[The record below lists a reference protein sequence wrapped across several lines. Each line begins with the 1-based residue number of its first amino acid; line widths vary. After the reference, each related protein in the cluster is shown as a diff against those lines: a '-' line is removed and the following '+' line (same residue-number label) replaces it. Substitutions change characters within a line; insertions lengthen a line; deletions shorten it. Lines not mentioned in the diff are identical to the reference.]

1 MCDHL
6 FDLKSWKHGDPKP
19 IQGISY
25 ATATRHLRMLRRRIE
40 GLLGKSARRKEP
52 PWQDLSRNQ
61 WDLLWTG
68 EEALRKYGT
77 TLWESGHKTVALF
90 SGASRMPVHN
100 ILRQSGDGTQTRH
113 AQVPFVKHI
122 PTVVRQT
129 MQAYLNLVDWEHLL
143 GEGPREAIRDWSTSL
158 ELTKWQERHNITPA
172 PSREMGQR
180 ITDLTHEPAH
190 QTVLEELEEIK
201 ELLDKRTPIT

>member
-1 MCDHL
+1 MTLEVGARSWDESIGNVWHRLAMCDHL
-6 FDLKSWKHGDPKP
+6 LDLKSWNHSDPKP
-19 IQGISY
+19 SQGISY
-25 ATATRHLRMLRRRIE
+25 AKATRHLRMLRRRIE
-40 GLLGKSARRKEP
+40 ELMGKSAERKEP

-68 EEALRKYGT
+68 EEALRKYDT

-122 PTVVRQT
+122 PTDARQT
-129 MQAYLNLVDWEHLL
+129 M
-143 GEGPREAIRDWSTSL
+143 
-158 ELTKWQERHNITPA
+158 
-172 PSREMGQR
+172 
-180 ITDLTHEPAH
+180 
-190 QTVLEELEEIK
+190 
-201 ELLDKRTPIT
+201 